1 MMSGLILKNVTLADG
16 QRCNIVIKDNLIK
29 EIVPA
34 EQQCR
39 EEQCREVQ
47 CREMQASEQQC
58 GNERQCEKE
67 QQCRDG
73 QCREMQASEQQ
84 CGNEQ
89 QCGKEQQCGQEQEH
103 YQVLDAEGMMAL
115 PGFINMHC
123 HSAMTLMRGAQED
136 DFLKGWLDKIW
147 KMENNLTPDV
157 VYAGTRLA
165 CLEMIKSGTT
175 CFFDQ
180 YRCIS
185 ASSKAAQDMGLRAFH
200 AYDFMNFFDQSVIEK
215 NKQECREKYEESKE
229 WSPIANF
236 AVSCHAPYS
245 VSKELLC
252 FAAEFAAEHN
262 LVLNV
267 HLSETEQEVKDCIA
281 KHGKTPTEYLD
292 SIGYLSSNV
301 IAAHSLWLSE
311 RDLDIYAQRG
321 VTAIHNINS
330 NLKLASG
337 YKFLYKEM
345 KQRGINIAMG
355 TDGCASSNNLDM
367 LEAIKTMA
375 LVQKAWRE
383 DPTVMTL
390 QELMEISSAN
400 AAKALGIN
408 AGRLEKGALAD
419 LMLVDTTG
427 LAFVPQISPLANFI
441 YAANSSC
448 IDTLICNGKVLMRHR
463 VVEGEEEILAQAREY
478 AKHLLR

>member
-1 MMSGLILKNVTLADG
+1 MSGLILKNVTLADG

-29 EIVPA
+29 DIVPA
-34 EQQCR
+34 EQ
-39 EEQCREVQ
+39 
-47 CREMQASEQQC
+47 
-58 GNERQCEKE
+58 QCEKE

-84 CGNEQ
+84 CGNKQHCEKEQ
-89 QCGKEQQCGQEQEH
+89 QCGNEQQRGKEQQCGQEQEH

>member
-1 MMSGLILKNVTLADG
+1 MSGLILKNVTLADG
-16 QRCNIVIKDNLIK
+16 QRCNIIIKDNLIK
-29 EIVPA
+29 DIVPA
-34 EQQCR
+34 EQ
-39 EEQCREVQ
+39 
-47 CREMQASEQQC
+47 
-58 GNERQCEKE
+58 QCEKE

-84 CGNEQ
+84 CGNER
-89 QCGKEQQCGQEQEH
+89 QCEKEQQCGNKRQREKEQQCREEQEQ

-321 VTAIHNINS
+321 VTAVHNINS

>member
-1 MMSGLILKNVTLADG
+1 MMSGLILKNATLADG
-16 QRCNIVIKDNLIK
+16 QRCNIIIKDNLIK
-29 EIVPA
+29 DIVPS

-39 EEQCREVQ
+39 EEQ
-47 CREMQASEQQC
+47 QC
-58 GNERQCEKE
+58 G
-67 QQCRDG
+67 
-73 QCREMQASEQQ
+73 SEPV
-84 CGNEQ
+84 
-89 QCGKEQQCGQEQEH
+89 H

-281 KHGKTPTEYLD
+281 KHGKTQR
-292 SIGYLSSNV
+292 SIW
-301 IAAHSLWLSE
+301 I
-311 RDLDIYAQRG
+311 
-321 VTAIHNINS
+321 
-330 NLKLASG
+330 
-337 YKFLYKEM
+337 
-345 KQRGINIAMG
+345 
-355 TDGCASSNNLDM
+355 
-367 LEAIKTMA
+367 
-375 LVQKAWRE
+375 
-383 DPTVMTL
+383 
-390 QELMEISSAN
+390 
-400 AAKALGIN
+400 
-408 AGRLEKGALAD
+408 ALA
-419 LMLVDTTG
+419 
-427 LAFVPQISPLANFI
+427 ISPP
-441 YAANSSC
+441 
-448 IDTLICNGKVLMRHR
+448 M
-463 VVEGEEEILAQAREY
+463 
-478 AKHLLR
+478 

>member
-1 MMSGLILKNVTLADG
+1 M
-16 QRCNIVIKDNLIK
+16 
-29 EIVPA
+29 
-34 EQQCR
+34 
-39 EEQCREVQ
+39 
-47 CREMQASEQQC
+47 
-58 GNERQCEKE
+58 
-67 QQCRDG
+67 
-73 QCREMQASEQQ
+73 
-84 CGNEQ
+84 
-89 QCGKEQQCGQEQEH
+89 
-103 YQVLDAEGMMAL
+103 
-115 PGFINMHC
+115 
-123 HSAMTLMRGAQED
+123 
-136 DFLKGWLDKIW
+136 
-147 KMENNLTPDV
+147 
-157 VYAGTRLA
+157 
-165 CLEMIKSGTT
+165 
-175 CFFDQ
+175 
-180 YRCIS
+180 
-185 ASSKAAQDMGLRAFH
+185 
-200 AYDFMNFFDQSVIEK
+200 
-215 NKQECREKYEESKE
+215 
-229 WSPIANF
+229 
-236 AVSCHAPYS
+236 
-245 VSKELLC
+245 
-252 FAAEFAAEHN
+252 
-262 LVLNV
+262 LNV

-292 SIGYLSSNV
+292 SIGYLSTNV

-321 VTAIHNINS
+321 VTAVHNINS

>member
-29 EIVPA
+29 DIVPA
-34 EQQCR
+34 EQ
-39 EEQCREVQ
+39 
-47 CREMQASEQQC
+47 
-58 GNERQCEKE
+58 QCEKE

-84 CGNEQ
+84 CGNKQHCEKEQ
-89 QCGKEQQCGQEQEH
+89 QCGNEQQRGKEQQCGQEQEH